1 MGNSVHLPGRENI
14 AKVGNWTTLIVI
26 GKGAGHEDRNQPIC
40 DMANN
45 AKSAL
50 GTEISKIGSIVITA
64 FSEKKPLKDVLME
77 QIEKA
82 IQRSA

>member
-1 MGNSVHLPGRENI
+1 
-14 AKVGNWTTLIVI
+14 
-26 GKGAGHEDRNQPIC
+26 
-40 DMANN
+40 MANN